1 MPKVLFTAS
10 TYGHLAAF
18 HRPYLQAFRD
28 MGWQV
33 HTAAGGELRPL
44 PEASWCGSLPFEKKM
59 TAPANFAAQRQ
70 LRELMEQQAYDLICT
85 HTSLAAFFTRRAAA
99 GLSHRPPLV
108 NMAHGYLFDDST
120 PPLKKTVLLAAERL
134 TAPQTDL
141 LLTMN
146 RYDYDEAVRRRLGRR
161 MVNIPGV
168 GVNFSPLDAPT
179 PADRIALRRRLDIT
193 ESDFLLIYAAEF
205 SSRKH
210 QSTLIDAL
218 SLLPDRVKLCLAG
231 SGALLED
238 CKAQAH
244 CLGVADRVRF
254 PGFVSDMPVWYAAAD
269 GAVTSSRSEGLPFN
283 VMESMYCGLP
293 VVATAVKGHTDLIDH
308 GRTGLL
314 YPFGDAEGCAAR
326 IRRLLEEPGLA
337 AALGE
342 AARASMAPYSLP
354 EVLPRVMEL
363 YCSVLPERLRPRI
376 PVPL

>member
-44 PEASWCGSLPFEKKM
+44 PEVSRRVLLPFEKKM

-70 LRELMEQQAYDLICT
+70 LRVLMEQQAYDLVCT

-99 GLSHRPPLV
+99 GLKCRPPLV

-120 PPLKKTVLLAAERL
+120 PALKKAVLLAAEQL

-146 RYDYDEAVRRRLGRR
+146 RYDYDQAVRRRLGRR
-161 MVNIPGV
+161 VVNIPGV
-168 GVNFSPLDAPT
+168 GVDFASLDAPT
-179 PADRIALRRRLDIT
+179 PADRIALRTRLNIT
-193 ESDFLLIYAAEF
+193 ESDFLLVYAAEF

-218 SLLPDRVKLCLAG
+218 TRLPDRVKLCLPG

-238 CKAQAH
+238 CMAQARS
-244 CLGVADRVRF
+244 LGVADRVRF
-254 PGFVSDMPVWYAAAD
+254 PGYVSDMPVWYAAAD
-269 GAVTSSRSEGLPFN
+269 GAVTSARSEGLPFN

-314 YPFGDAEGCAAR
+314 YPFGDAGGCAAQ

-342 AARASMAPYSLP
+342 AARASMAPYRLS
-354 EVLPRVMEL
+354 EVLPQVMEL
-363 YCSVLPERLRPRI
+363 YCSVLPEELRI
-376 PVPL
+376 PASAAV

>member
-1 MPKVLFTAS
+1 
-10 TYGHLAAF
+10 
-18 HRPYLQAFRD
+18 
-28 MGWQV
+28 
-33 HTAAGGELRPL
+33 
-44 PEASWCGSLPFEKKM
+44 
-59 TAPANFAAQRQ
+59 
-70 LRELMEQQAYDLICT
+70 
-85 HTSLAAFFTRRAAA
+85 
-99 GLSHRPPLV
+99 
-108 NMAHGYLFDDST
+108 MAHGYLFDDST

-314 YPFGDAEGCAAR
+314 YPFGDAAGCAAQ

-342 AARASMAPYSLP
+342 AARAAMAPYSLP
-354 EVLPRVMEL
+354 EVLPQVMDL
-363 YCSVLPERLRPRI
+363 YCSVLPEALRAPA
-376 PVPL
+376 PAAV